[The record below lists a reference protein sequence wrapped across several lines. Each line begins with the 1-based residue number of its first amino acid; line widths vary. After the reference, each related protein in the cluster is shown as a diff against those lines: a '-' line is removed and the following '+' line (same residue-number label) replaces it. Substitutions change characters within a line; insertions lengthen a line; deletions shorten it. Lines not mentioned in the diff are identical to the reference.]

1 MNKKEAIELLNHEG
15 WTKADAQRALKP
27 IGFKVNTDVDELF
40 VRRAASQFAGA
51 ELSNRQY
58 LQRAQKAMVTKR
70 NNEIQSYIV
79 QIEKLTLKIGSS
91 NGENS
96 AEINKEIQELKSK
109 ISKLVQTNDELD
121 KAKDELIQANDV
133 LKKDNRNLKNI
144 VDEIRF
150 KLTVEIKS
158 LLNLKNILEI
168 RKRLIEL
175 LKTILG

>member
-15 WTKADAQRALKP
+15 WTKADAQRALES
-27 IGFKVNTDVDELF
+27 INFKTDTDIDELI
-40 VRRAASQFAGA
+40 VRCAVSQFAGA
-51 ELSNRQY
+51 ELSNRQR
-58 LQRAQKAMVTKR
+58 LQAAQKGIVTKR
-70 NNEIQSYIV
+70 NKEIQSYIV
-79 QIEKLTLKIGSS
+79 QIEELTRKIGSS
-91 NGENS
+91 NGKNS
-96 AEINKEIQELKSK
+96 AELERQVKELKGK
-109 ISKLVQTNDELD
+109 ISNLVE
-121 KAKDELIQANDV
+121 ANDV

>member
-15 WTKADAQRALKP
+15 WTKADAQRALES
-27 IGFKVNTDVDELF
+27 INFKTDTDIDELI
-40 VRRAASQFAGA
+40 VRCAVSQFAGA
-51 ELSNRQY
+51 ELYNRQR
-58 LQRAQKAMVTKR
+58 LQAAQKGMVTKR
-70 NNEIQSYIV
+70 NKEIQSYIV
-79 QIEKLTLKIGSS
+79 QIEELTLRIGSS

-96 AEINKEIQELKSK
+96 AELEKQVKELKGK
-109 ISKLVQTNDELD
+109 ISNLVE
-121 KAKDELIQANDV
+121 ANDV
-133 LKKDNRNLKNI
+133 LKKDNKNLKNI

>member
-15 WTKADAQRALKP
+15 WTKADAQRALES
-27 IGFKVNTDVDELF
+27 INFKIDTDINELT
-40 VRRAASQFAGA
+40 VRCAVSQFAGT
-51 ELSNRQY
+51 ELSNRQR
-58 LQRAQKAMVTKR
+58 LQAAQKGIVTKR
-70 NNEIQSYIV
+70 NKEIQSYIV
-79 QIEKLTLKIGSS
+79 QIEELTLRIGSS

-96 AEINKEIQELKSK
+96 AELEKQVKELKGK
-109 ISKLVQTNDELD
+109 ISNLVE
-121 KAKDELIQANDV
+121 ANNV
-133 LKKDNRNLKNI
+133 LKKDNKNLKNI

-168 RKRLIEL
+168 KKRLIEL